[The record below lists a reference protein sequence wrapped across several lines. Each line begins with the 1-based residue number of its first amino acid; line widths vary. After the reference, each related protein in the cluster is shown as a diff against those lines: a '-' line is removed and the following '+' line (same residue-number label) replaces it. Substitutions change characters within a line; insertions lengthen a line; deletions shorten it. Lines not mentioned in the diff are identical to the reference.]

1 MCRRVTF
8 LGISESANPYIC
20 LGTRAQRSRLPSPAE
35 MRSEQVA
42 CVVTSQ
48 NTDGPGAPQS
58 AHGRELG
65 LKTLGE
71 RKKKK
76 VMGAEQQMKV
86 PADPR
91 LAGTGRNCSHHSSTN
106 NKKREESEARG

>member
-1 MCRRVTF
+1 MPTAWDRNVPVRHVF
-8 LGISESANPYIC
+8 GYQKAQNLYIC
-20 LGTRAQRSRLPSPAE
+20 LGTCAQRSRLLSPTE

-71 RKKKK
+71 RKKQKRHGC
-76 VMGAEQQMKV
+76 VT
-86 PADPR
+86 ADEGTCRPGIGQN
-91 LAGTGRNCSHHSSTN
+91 GTGL
-106 NKKREESEARG
+106 